1 MLGITVGKT
10 AKFVKNF
17 MQDAASIPEALAAY
31 HQQVKSGA
39 FPAEEHCFK

>member
-1 MLGITVGKT
+1 MLGVTVGKT

-17 MQDAASIPEALAAY
+17 MVEAASIPEALTAY
-31 HQQVKSGA
+31 HQAVKSGS